1 MEYDVTRAR
10 ILLRDLERMNQG
22 FAPAVELF
30 PSPDGGLPLRGTA
43 TRAGVM
49 RMGIRLAQAAL
60 TAQSH
65 VGICP
70 DGSAGSDGSSTEV
83 VMQVHLID
91 GTYELFRLFY
101 GRRRFVQGIF
111 FLRAALFEFFDGDGG
126 HDLDASQ
133 LRARASGQLGMDA
146 HGYYLVLSDPATF
159 EFANQE
165 PFGTA
170 LQVDSGAPAEFQ
182 AYADNAGTMV
192 VDLAT
197 NTEFVQQLAH
207 GTELRLPAWGTT
219 FGLSGSADA
228 IAALQSCYAQSR

>member
-1 MEYDVTRAR
+1 MKP
-10 ILLRDLERMNQG
+10 I
-22 FAPAVELF
+22 
-30 PSPDGGLPLRGTA
+30 S
-43 TRAGVM
+43 
-49 RMGIRLAQAAL
+49 AAL
-60 TAQSH
+60 SAAFLVLFSTSPVIADVLIKDWSTAKWNGGGFQDVATGEIYCLLWH
-65 VGICP
+65 
-70 DGSAGSDGSSTEV
+70 E
-83 VMQVHLID
+83 
-91 GTYELFRLFY
+91 Y
-101 GRRRFVQGIF
+101 GNYREI
-111 FLRAALFEFFDGDGG
+111 E
-126 HDLDASQ
+126 
-133 LRARASGQLGMDA
+133 LGMDA

-228 IAALQSCYAQSR
+228 IAQGAWRVARGFGVVRIVSESLHECVEARLRRRAANRRAVAV